1 MNLKSENTFLKY
13 KFIEQMHMK
22 HYRIDALKSSRLQ
35 SYIDAF
41 TLNVLISLIKIQVCF
56 KVWYNIST
64 ALTRK
69 VLCGLLFTLLYFT
82 LLNQPISKLQM

>member
-1 MNLKSENTFLKY
+1 
-13 KFIEQMHMK
+13 MHL
-22 HYRIDALKSSRLQ
+22 YFQDFEVALTLL
-35 SYIDAF
+35 Y
-41 TLNVLISLIKIQVCF
+41 LNVLISLVKIQVCF

-82 LLNQPISKLQM
+82 LLNQPISKFQT